1 MAEDKDMSFFGHI
14 GELRGHLI
22 RSILAIVIAAVVVG
36 FNINWIMDHIFFG
49 PTRNDFPTFKLVN
62 EFSQWILG
70 EDSITLPDE
79 FPVRVQRLYQ
89 QFNVM
94 MAVSIFGGVVAAFP
108 YIVWELWRFISPA
121 LHPNERKN
129 SLFIINSVWILFMT
143 GVLCGYFLI
152 LPFAVNFGVIFKIS
166 DIIIPLYD
174 LSDYTTLFLQV
185 VLGMGVVFLFPVLIY
200 FLTNIGILNPKF
212 MKTYRRHAIVL
223 IMVVAAIITPADVLS
238 MIMAALPLLLLYE
251 FSIVMCGYTYKKVQ
265 KRDAALKP
273 GRSRWRAPAGGAARS
288 GQAGQAWRRL
298 RARHAGRRG
307 LCHSGRAG
315 RAHPGLRGRAVE
327 QPCRRAGAAGCA
339 AGRWRRQRDAQAGRS
354 RAARSAAAG
363 QGAGRAGNR
372 VLPELLDRARPG
384 LLHRHRLRD
393 HADRPPA
400 DRLDLFGRPL

>member
-14 GELRGHLI
+14 GELRAHLI

-238 MIMAALPLLLLYE
+238 MMMAALPLLLLYE

-265 KRDAALKP
+265 KRDAGLKTVQK
-273 GRSRWRAPAGGAARS
+273 S
-288 GQAGQAWRRL
+288 
-298 RARHAGRRG
+298 
-307 LCHSGRAG
+307 
-315 RAHPGLRGRAVE
+315 
-327 QPCRRAGAAGCA
+327 
-339 AGRWRRQRDAQAGRS
+339 
-354 RAARSAAAG
+354 
-363 QGAGRAGNR
+363 
-372 VLPELLDRARPG
+372 
-384 LLHRHRLRD
+384 
-393 HADRPPA
+393 
-400 DRLDLFGRPL
+400 

>member
-1 MAEDKDMSFFGHI
+1 MSFFGHI

-22 RSILAIVIAAVVVG
+22 RSILAIVIAAIVVG

-62 EFSQWILG
+62 EFSQWVLG

-94 MAVSIFGGVVAAFP
+94 MAVSIFGGIVAAFP

-129 SLFIINSVWILFMT
+129 SIFIINSVWILFMT

-185 VLGMGVVFLFPVLIY
+185 VIGMGVVFLFPVLIY
-200 FLTNIGILNPKF
+200 FLTNIGILNPQF

-265 KRDAALKP
+265 KRDA
-273 GRSRWRAPAGGAARS
+273 SS
-288 GQAGQAWRRL
+288 SQAVQK
-298 RARHAGRRG
+298 
-307 LCHSGRAG
+307 S
-315 RAHPGLRGRAVE
+315 
-327 QPCRRAGAAGCA
+327 
-339 AGRWRRQRDAQAGRS
+339 
-354 RAARSAAAG
+354 
-363 QGAGRAGNR
+363 
-372 VLPELLDRARPG
+372 
-384 LLHRHRLRD
+384 
-393 HADRPPA
+393 
-400 DRLDLFGRPL
+400 

>member
-1 MAEDKDMSFFGHI
+1 
-14 GELRGHLI
+14 
-22 RSILAIVIAAVVVG
+22 
-36 FNINWIMDHIFFG
+36 MDHIFFG

-143 GVLCGYFLI
+143 
-152 LPFAVNFGVIFKIS
+152 GVIFKIS

-265 KRDAALKP
+265 KRDAALKTVQK
-273 GRSRWRAPAGGAARS
+273 S
-288 GQAGQAWRRL
+288 
-298 RARHAGRRG
+298 
-307 LCHSGRAG
+307 
-315 RAHPGLRGRAVE
+315 
-327 QPCRRAGAAGCA
+327 
-339 AGRWRRQRDAQAGRS
+339 
-354 RAARSAAAG
+354 
-363 QGAGRAGNR
+363 
-372 VLPELLDRARPG
+372 
-384 LLHRHRLRD
+384 
-393 HADRPPA
+393 
-400 DRLDLFGRPL
+400 